1 MFLHLGNNIMV
12 RKDKIISILDL
23 NTAGSNQT
31 SRKLLNNILKNE
43 KVYNISKE
51 GKEKS
56 FVISES
62 GNYLSPISSTTLL
75 KRSQNDIDFDSI

>member
-1 MFLHLGNNIMV
+1 MV